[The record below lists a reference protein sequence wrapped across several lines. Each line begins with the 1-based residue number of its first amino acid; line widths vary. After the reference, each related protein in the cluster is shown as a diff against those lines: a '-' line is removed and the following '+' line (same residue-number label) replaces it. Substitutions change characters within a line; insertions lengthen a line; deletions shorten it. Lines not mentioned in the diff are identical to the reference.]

1 VQTAVSH
8 HRSISGITIS
18 FLRPGGRHRCA
29 SRLSLHHL
37 FVARVSSSIDA
48 ELSDKWRR
56 GPGIFVV
63 IDARGPA
70 GERIH
75 AIQHAYDPKLANYLP
90 PHLTLAGSS
99 GVGPIDPKTSRER
112 LREVLGEIA
121 ASTAPMT
128 LAFKAPI
135 RFMQSDII
143 VLPLDHHGPLRD
155 LYERIATSGLA
166 FQPARFSF
174 TPHVT
179 LSFFRTLTAP
189 QRRELLAVRLEE
201 PLVVDHIRCSLTDE
215 PLPPRA
221 LFELPLTGDR

>member
-1 VQTAVSH
+1 M
-8 HRSISGITIS
+8 
-18 FLRPGGRHRCA
+18 
-29 SRLSLHHL
+29 
-37 FVARVSSSIDA
+37 SSSIDA

-70 GERIH
+70 GDRIH
-75 AIQHAYDPKLANYLP
+75 AIQRAYDPKLANYLP

-128 LAFKAPI
+128 LTFKAPI

-179 LSFFRTLTAP
+179 LSFFRTLTP
-189 QRRELLAVRLEE
+189 LQRRELLAVRLEE